1 MLAIYQGVEV
11 QEGALN
17 QPGAWG
23 KLPHRIIRIQHP
35 NGTIVNNICLNAVT
49 INIQTLVA
57 RYKKEA
63 GLEDV
68 STGKVRVGCLHYLV
82 GQDNVLTICSHAS
95 LLSTFRRTEG
105 NELASIFIITHG
117 IN

>member
-1 MLAIYQGVEV
+1 MLAIYQGPEV
-11 QEGALN
+11 KEGALN
-17 QPGAWG
+17 KPGAW
-23 KLPHRIIRIQHP
+23 KQLPHRIIRIQYP
-35 NGTIVNNICLNAVT
+35 DGTIVNNICVNALTV
-49 INIQTLVA
+49 NMKAVAA

-68 STGKVRVGCLHYLV
+68 PTGEVRVDCLHYL
-82 GQDNVLTICSHAS
+82 GGEDNVSTICSHAS

>member
-23 KLPHRIIRIQHP
+23 ELPHRIIRIQHP
-35 NGTIVNNICLNAVT
+35 DGTIVNNICLNAIS

-63 GLEDV
+63 GLEGV
-68 STGKVRVGCLHYLV
+68 STGKVRVDCLNYLG
-82 GQDNVLTICSHAS
+82 GQDNVSTICSHGS

-105 NELASIFIITHG
+105 NELASIFILTYG
-117 IN
+117 IH